1 MKTLRNS
8 ENTKKQSKQP
18 KKVQQEGKKE
28 ENNYQIPEIKKKTDT
43 QSYRIHYRQGIHAQ
57 HIPPRRQHKLASGVL
72 KSENTFKKI
81 KKKSK
86 KILQN

>member
-28 ENNYQIPEIKKKTDT
+28 ENNYQIPEIKKTDT

-57 HIPPRRQHKLASGVL
+57 HISP
-72 KSENTFKKI
+72 SEDSTN
-81 KKKSK
+81 
-86 KILQN
+86 